1 MASEII
7 ANLPQKYEVAL
18 KSGDLLYFPSTVTKY
33 TETGVNVRP
42 NV

>member
-18 KSGDLLYFPSTVTKY
+18 ESGDLLYFPSTATKY